1 MPTRIVPVC
10 LCLLLT
16 LPATGTK
23 IPLETPASMPRF
35 GLPSD
40 KGCAASRGLAFPR
53 AAEDY
58 GSPLVV
64 QFPCDVTVSCE
75 DGFDPEHAGKVIR
88 TGGCGVSGVAFSDQK
103 LTITDAC
110 YKILRTWTVQS
121 WCDYHPD
128 GNEVF
133 TATWVDPSQNLITL
147 GHPMDSL
154 IEAWHI
160 GIGERVTLQYVSSE
174 SVEIPGMTE
183 GDVYALVRVSDST
196 FLVQFNST
204 KQEPAEIT
212 GTGVGP
218 HFFRYVN
225 SKLGFPLDCAI
236 LEEEYPF
243 KDWYAGCCQPGQ
255 ARAWKDD
262 GDGYFQFTQIIMVED
277 YQPPLWEDCTDQTFC
292 LMTSDCGPM
301 EVFLTAEAT
310 DLCTPTGPLKY
321 QYAIDLYQDGTVDE
335 TGNSSS
341 IQGTYPVGHHRITHR
356 VTDQCGN
363 WNTCTRLFTISDCLK
378 PVPVCVHNLSVSLMG
393 TSDGGMAEV
402 WASSL
407 EAGVSADNC
416 TEWKDLTILAERAEW
431 LQPGQT
437 TPGAGAGPLVTVE
450 CDDIPPHSMSPLV
463 EVAVWV
469 GAQSGNWDYCLTSVW
484 VQDNM
489 GVCDKNKRSGLWE
502 HIQPADQDLTGNM
515 PVIQQRRK
523 SGKDGSF
530 GPGLGAEGEAAGDA
544 MGGHASHR
552 RFGAVI
558 PNPAREDTRVC
569 FHLDLP
575 SRVVLTISDMTGVE
589 VYRHR
594 SDWPAGAGQV
604 DISGGELPGPGLYL
618 VRMEAGDRNWS
629 GKLLMVD

>member
-16 LPATGTK
+16 LPAF
-23 IPLETPASMPRF
+23 PVDTPASMPRL
-35 GLPSD
+35 GHSSD

-53 AAEDY
+53 DAEDY

-64 QFPCDVTVSCE
+64 QFPCDVTVSCD
-75 DGFDPEHAGKVIR
+75 DGFDPEQAGKVIR

-128 GNEVF
+128 GKEVF
-133 TATWVDPSQNLITL
+133 TATGVDPSQDQITL

-160 GIGERVTLQYVSSE
+160 GIGKGITLQYVSSE
-174 SVEIPGMTE
+174 SVEIPGLTE
-183 GDVYALVRVSDST
+183 GDVFSFVRVSDST
-196 FLVQFNST
+196 FSVHYNT
-204 KQEPAEIT
+204 TRQEPVDIT
-212 GTGVGP
+212 GIGVGP

-225 SKLGFPLDCAI
+225 SKLGLPVDCGT

-243 KDWYAGCCQPGQ
+243 KDWYADCCQPGQ

-262 GDGYFQFTQIIMVED
+262 GDGYFQFTQIIMVKD
-277 YQPPLWEDCTDQTFC
+277 HQPPSWEDCADQTFC
-292 LMTSDCGPM
+292 LTTSDCGPM
-301 EVFLTAEAT
+301 EVILTAGAT
-310 DLCTPTGPLKY
+310 DVCTPPGQLKY

-341 IQGTYPVGHHRITHR
+341 IQGTYPVGHHRITHC
-356 VTDQCGN
+356 VTDQCCN

-378 PVPVCVHNLSVSLMG
+378 PVPVCLHNLSVSLME
-393 TSDGGMAEV
+393 TSDGGMAEI
-402 WASSL
+402 WTSSL

-416 TEWKDLTILAERAEW
+416 TEWKDLSILAERAEW

-437 TPGAGAGPLVTVE
+437 APGAGAGPMVTVD

-469 GAQSGNWDYCLTSVW
+469 GDQSGNWDYCLTSIW

-489 GVCDKNKRSGLWE
+489 GVCDQNKPSGLWE
-502 HIQPADQDLTGNM
+502 HVQPADQDLIGHL
-515 PVIQQRRK
+515 PGILQRRR
-523 SGKDGSF
+523 SGNAWSFSQGVGVDG
-530 GPGLGAEGEAAGDA
+530 EGAGDA
-544 MGGHASHR
+544 MGGQASCR
-552 RFGAVI
+552 SLGAVF
-558 PNPAREDTRVC
+558 PNPARESTRVC
-569 FHLDLP
+569 FHLDIP
-575 SRVVLTISDMTGVE
+575 SRVVLTISDMKGVE

-594 SDWPAGAGQV
+594 SDWPAGAGHV
-604 DISGGELPGPGLYL
+604 DILRNELPGPGLYL
-618 VRMEAGDRNWS
+618 VRMAAGDRIWS
-629 GKLLMVD
+629 GKLVMMD

>member
-1 MPTRIVPVC
+1 
-10 LCLLLT
+10 
-16 LPATGTK
+16 
-23 IPLETPASMPRF
+23 MPRL
-35 GLPSD
+35 GHSPE
-40 KGCAASRGLAFPR
+40 KGCAACRDWAFPLD
-53 AAEDY
+53 AEDY
-58 GSPLVV
+58 GGPLVV
-64 QFPCDVTVSCE
+64 QFPCDITVTCD
-75 DGFDPEHAGKVIR
+75 DGFDPEQAGKVIR

-133 TATWVDPSQNLITL
+133 TATGVDPTQNLITL

-174 SVEIPGMTE
+174 SVEIPGLTE
-183 GDVYALVRVSDST
+183 GDVFSFVRVSDST
-196 FLVQFNST
+196 FSVPYNT
-204 KQEPAEIT
+204 TRQEPVNIT

-218 HFFRYVN
+218 HFFRHVN
-225 SKLGFPLDCAI
+225 SKLGLPVDCAT
-236 LEEEYPF
+236 LEEEYSF
-243 KDWYAGCCQPGQ
+243 KDWNDGCCQPDQ

-262 GDGYFQFTQIIMVED
+262 GDGYFQYTQVILVKD
-277 YQPPLWEDCTDQTFC
+277 QQPPSWKDCADQTFC
-292 LMTSDCGPM
+292 LTTSDCGPM
-301 EVFLTAEAT
+301 EVILTAEAT
-310 DLCTPTGPLKY
+310 DVCTPSGQLKY
-321 QYAIDLYQDGTVDE
+321 QFATDLYQDGTVDE
-335 TGNSSS
+335 TGYTSS
-341 IQGTYPVGHHRITHR
+341 IQGTYPVGHHRVTYR

-363 WNTCTRLFTISDCLK
+363 WNTCTRMFTISDCLK
-378 PVPVCVHNLSVSLMG
+378 PAPVCVHHLSVSLMG

-416 TEWKDLTILAERAEW
+416 TEWKDLTVLAERAEW

-437 TPGAGAGPLVTVE
+437 VPGAGAGPLITVD
-450 CDDIPPHSMSPLV
+450 CDDIPPYSMSPIV

-469 GAQSGNWDYCLTSVW
+469 GDQSGNWDYCLTSVW

-489 GVCDKNKRSGLWE
+489 GVCDKNKSAGLWE
-502 HIQPADQDLTGNM
+502 HVQPADQDLTGDM
-515 PVIQQRRK
+515 PGIQQRWG
-523 SGKDGSF
+523 SGNAGAF
-530 GPGLGAEGEAAGDA
+530 GPGVGVEGEHEGDA
-544 MGGHASHR
+544 MEGRISPR

-558 PNPAREDTRVC
+558 PNPAREGTSVS
-569 FHLDLP
+569 FHLDLA

-594 SDWPAGAGQV
+594 SVWPAGPGQV
-604 DISGGELPGPGLYL
+604 DISMGELTGPGLYL
-618 VRMEAGDRNWS
+618 VRLEAGDRYWS
-629 GKLLMVD
+629 GKLVMME